1 MNEIKLTKKLIEIES
16 VSGNETEILEFLADF
31 LRENSAEVWQNEDFA
46 AGVLRIRTNGNGFS
60 KSSRAIILTGHI
72 DTVSAGDLRAWKK
85 SPWEATEIN
94 GKIIGLG
101 ASDMK
106 GGLAAQFIAGL
117 EFAKENNFESNFD
130 LWLVAVSNEEIDGR
144 GSRNFVKWLNEQKDS
159 DYSEFFGVIAEPTN
173 CENIEIGHR
182 GNRFVRLNF
191 KGESGHASQQ
201 ANFQKSALSKASFFL
216 SQINDI
222 FENWQESFSND
233 FLGSPS
239 LVPTSL
245 KAGEDKSPNKT
256 APSAELIL
264 DIRTTPE
271 LDSDFKNAFDL
282 LAEKYDFK
290 WEYHSEPVPSSLV
303 SKKSRVIENIL
314 KVSKLSE
321 KSIMVSPGATDQGEF
336 VNGLKNAQ
344 VVVFGPGE
352 WDEAHHQNEFI
363 YIDKLSK
370 YKTWIINFLKE
381 F

>member
-1 MNEIKLTKKLIEIES
+1 MNEIELTKKLIEIES

-31 LRENSAEVWQNEDFA
+31 LQENSVEVWQNEDFA
-46 AGVLRIRTNGNGFS
+46 AGVLKIRTNGNEFS

-72 DTVSAGDLRAWKK
+72 DTVSAGDLRAWER
-85 SPWEATEIN
+85 SPWEATEMN

-117 EFAKENNFESNFD
+117 EFVKENNFESNFD

-144 GSRNFVKWLNEQKDS
+144 GSRNFVKWLNEQKEF

-173 CENIEIGHR
+173 YENIEIGHR
-182 GNRFVRLNF
+182 GNRFVRLKF

-216 SQINDI
+216 SRIDDI

-245 KAGEDKSPNKT
+245 KSGEEKSPNKT

-271 LDSDFKNAFDL
+271 LDSDFKNTFNS

-314 KVSKLSE
+314 KVSKLNE
-321 KSIMVSPGATDQGEF
+321 ESIMVSPGATDQGEF

-344 VVVFGPGE
+344 IVVFGPGE

-370 YKTWIINFLKE
+370 YKTWIIDFLKE

>member
-1 MNEIKLTKKLIEIES
+1 MNEIELTKKLIEIES

-31 LRENSAEVWQNEDFA
+31 LRENSAEVWQNKDFA
-46 AGVLRIRTNGNGFS
+46 AGVLKIRTNGNELS
-60 KSSRAIILTGHI
+60 KSSRAIILTGHV
-72 DTVSAGDLRAWKK
+72 DTVSAGDLRAWEK

-144 GSRNFVKWLNEQKDS
+144 GSRNFVKWLNEQKEF

-182 GNRFVRLNF
+182 GNRFVRLKF

-201 ANFQKSALSKASFFL
+201 MNFQKSALSKASFFL

-245 KAGEDKSPNKT
+245 KSGEDKSPNKT

-271 LDSDFKNAFDL
+271 LDSDFKNAFNL

-314 KVSKLSE
+314 KVSKLNE

-344 VVVFGPGE
+344 IVVFGPGE

-370 YKTWIINFLKE
+370 YKTWIIDFLKE

>member
-1 MNEIKLTKKLIEIES
+1 MNEIELTKRLIEIES
-16 VSGNETEILEFLADF
+16 VSGNELEILKFLADF
-31 LRENSAEVWQNEDFA
+31 LRENSAEVWQNEDFT
-46 AGVLRIRTNGNGFS
+46 AGLFRVRKS
-60 KSSRAIILTGHI
+60 KSVSKTRRAVILTGHI
-72 DTVSAGDLRAWKK
+72 DTVSAGDLKSWKD
-85 SPWEATEIN
+85 SPWRAIETKD
-94 GKIIGLG
+94 KIIGLG

-106 GGLAAQFIAGL
+106 GGIGAQIIAGL
-117 EFAKENNFESNFD
+117 EFVRGDNFESDFD
-130 LWLVAVSNEEIDGR
+130 LWIVAVSNEEVDGR
-144 GSRNFVKWLNEQKDS
+144 GSRNFVKWLNSRVDFE
-159 DYSEFFGVIAEPTN
+159 YEEVLGIIAEPTN

-182 GNRFVRLNF
+182 GNRFVRLKF

-216 SQINDI
+216 SRIDDI

-245 KAGEDKSPNKT
+245 KSGEEKSPNKT

-271 LDSDFKNAFDL
+271 LDSDFKNAFNL

-314 KVSKLSE
+314 KVSKLNE
-321 KSIMVSPGATDQGEF
+321 ESIMVSPGATDQGEF

-344 VVVFGPGE
+344 IVVFGPGE

-370 YKTWIINFLKE
+370 YKTWIIDFLKE

>member
-1 MNEIKLTKKLIEIES
+1 MNEIELTKKLIEIES
-16 VSGNETEILEFLADF
+16 VSGDETEILEFLADF
-31 LRENSAEVWQNEDFA
+31 LRENSTEVWQNKDFA
-46 AGVLRIRTNGNGFS
+46 AGVLRIRTNGNEFS

-72 DTVSAGDLRAWKK
+72 DTVSAGDLRAWNK

-117 EFAKENNFESNFD
+117 EFVKENNFESNFD

-144 GSRNFVKWLNEQKDS
+144 GSRNFVKWLNGQKEF

-182 GNRFVRLNF
+182 GNRFVRLKF

-216 SQINDI
+216 SRIDDI

-245 KAGEDKSPNKT
+245 KSGEEKSPNKT

-271 LDSDFKNAFDL
+271 LDSDFKNTFNS

-314 KVSKLSE
+314 KVSKLNE

-344 VVVFGPGE
+344 IVVFGPGE

-370 YKTWIINFLKE
+370 YKTWIIDFLKE

>member
-1 MNEIKLTKKLIEIES
+1 MNEIELTKKLIEIES

-31 LRENSAEVWQNEDFA
+31 LRGNSAEVWQNKDFA
-46 AGVLRIRTNGNGFS
+46 AGVLRIRTNGNEFS

-72 DTVSAGDLRAWKK
+72 DTVSAGDLRAWER
-85 SPWEATEIN
+85 SPWEATEMN

-117 EFAKENNFESNFD
+117 EFVKENNFESNFD

-144 GSRNFVKWLNEQKDS
+144 GSRNFVKWLNEQKEF

-182 GNRFVRLNF
+182 GNRFVRLKF

-216 SQINDI
+216 SRIDDI

-245 KAGEDKSPNKT
+245 KSGEEKSPNKT

-271 LDSDFKNAFDL
+271 LDSDFKNTFNS

-314 KVSKLSE
+314 KVSKLNE
-321 KSIMVSPGATDQGEF
+321 ESIMVSPGATDQGEF
-336 VNGLKNAQ
+336 VNGLRNAQ
-344 VVVFGPGE
+344 IVVFGPGE

-370 YKTWIINFLKE
+370 YKTWIIDFLKE

>member
-1 MNEIKLTKKLIEIES
+1 MNEIELTKKLIEIES

-31 LRENSAEVWQNEDFA
+31 LRGNSAEVWQNKDFA
-46 AGVLRIRTNGNGFS
+46 AGVLRIRTNGNEFS

-72 DTVSAGDLRAWKK
+72 DTVSAGDLRAWER
-85 SPWEATEIN
+85 SPWEATEMN

-117 EFAKENNFESNFD
+117 EFVKENNFESNFD

-144 GSRNFVKWLNEQKDS
+144 GSRNFVKWLNEQKEF

-182 GNRFVRLNF
+182 GNRFVRLKF

-216 SQINDI
+216 SRIDDI
-222 FENWQESFSND
+222 FKNWQESFSND

-245 KAGEDKSPNKT
+245 KSGEDKSPNKT

-271 LDSDFKNAFDL
+271 LDSDFKNTFNS

-290 WEYHSEPVPSSLV
+290 WEYHSDPVPSSLV

-314 KVSKLSE
+314 KVSKLNE
-321 KSIMVSPGATDQGEF
+321 ESIMVSPGATDQGEF

-344 VVVFGPGE
+344 IVVFGPGE

-370 YKTWIINFLKE
+370 YKTWIIDFLKE